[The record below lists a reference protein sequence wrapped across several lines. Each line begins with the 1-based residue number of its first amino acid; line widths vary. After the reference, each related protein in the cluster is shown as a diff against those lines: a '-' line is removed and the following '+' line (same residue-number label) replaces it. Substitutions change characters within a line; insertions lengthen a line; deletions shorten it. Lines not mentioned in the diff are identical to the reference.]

1 MQSPM
6 RPYALLFAIFTCTLG
21 RAAVALAVI
30 DALANAAFGEFAVGG
45 GLGPAFCAAGSLLG
59 ALALPWLSQC
69 MTLRPLA
76 WLTLLATYAVA
87 TGLWAMASSS
97 PAALLVSIAGLVC
110 CTANIILSY
119 CISMSVYGVDEAVRQ
134 KLVVPRISL
143 SFLLAEAIGP
153 FVAGWLLGHFGLQ
166 AIVLLVA
173 LAYLVSASLVQGPP
187 KANPGWPWQGQPV
200 AWRSRNPAATALVM
214 ALAVAFGMSWYFSS
228 TLSFLSGRN
237 VSPMLV
243 GSAMSAVQI
252 SAILGAALAPML
264 RALPGDRRQHL
275 VLSAMALFP
284 GLLVLHGFFE
294 PRMSLATLSGL
305 LLAGSIAGLATM
317 LTTAIKFDSVA
328 AHQFA
333 RYQSRLS
340 VLTLLGTLGG
350 ASAGA
355 WSVNVLGWQMSLLAC
370 AVLCLMI
377 GLWQFTG
384 ATPPMKGTEV
394 FHGPTR

>member
-1 MQSPM
+1 M
-6 RPYALLFAIFTCTLG
+6 RPYALLFAIFACTLG

-30 DALANAAFGEFAVGG
+30 DALANATPGEFAVGG

-69 MTLRPLA
+69 ITLRSLA
-76 WLTLLATYAVA
+76 WLTLLTTYAV
-87 TGLWAMASSS
+87 TTVLWAFASFL
-97 PAALLVSIAGLVC
+97 PTTLLVSIAGLVC
-110 CTANIILSY
+110 CTANIILNY

-134 KLVVPRISL
+134 KAVVLRISL
-143 SFLLAEAIGP
+143 AFFLAEAIGP

-166 AIVLLVA
+166 GIVLLVA
-173 LAYLVSASLVQGPP
+173 LAYLVSASLVEGHP
-187 KANPGWPWQGQPV
+187 KAGLGQPWQGYSV
-200 AWRSRNPAATALVM
+200 AWRSRNPAVTALIM
-214 ALAVAFGMSWYFSS
+214 ALVVAFGMSWYFSS

-252 SAILGAALAPML
+252 SAIFGAALAPTL
-264 RALPGDRRQHL
+264 RALPGDQRQHL

-284 GLLVLHGFFE
+284 VLLILHGFFE
-294 PRMSLATLSGL
+294 PRVSLATLSGL

-350 ASAGA
+350 ASAGTWA
-355 WSVNVLGWQMSLLAC
+355 VNILGWQMSLLAC
-370 AVLCLMI
+370 AALCLMI
-377 GLWQFTG
+377 GLWHFTG
-384 ATPPMKGTEV
+384 ATPPLKGTEV
-394 FHGPTR
+394 FHGSTR

>member
-6 RPYALLFAIFTCTLG
+6 RPYTLLFAIFACTLG

-30 DALANAAFGEFAVGG
+30 DALANAAPGEFAVGG
-45 GLGPAFCAAGSLLG
+45 GLGPAFCAAGSLIG
-59 ALALPWLSQC
+59 ALALPWLSQG
-69 MTLRPLA
+69 MALRSLA
-76 WLTLLATYAVA
+76 WLTLLATYGVA
-87 TGLWAMASSS
+87 TALWALASSS
-97 PAALLVSIAGLVC
+97 PVALLVSIAGLVC
-110 CTANIILSY
+110 CTANIILNY
-119 CISMSVYGVDEAVRQ
+119 CINMSVYGVDEVVRQ
-134 KLVVPRISL
+134 KVVVPYISM

-153 FVAGWLLGHFGLQ
+153 FVAGWLLGNFGLQ
-166 AIVLLVA
+166 AIALLVA
-173 LAYLVSASLVQGPP
+173 LAYLVSASLVQGHP
-187 KANPGWPWQGQPV
+187 KASFGQPWQGQSV
-200 AWRSRNPAATALVM
+200 TWRSRNPAVTALVM
-214 ALAVAFGMSWYFSS
+214 ALVVAFGMSWYFSS
-228 TLSFLSGRN
+228 TLSFLSGQN

-252 SAILGAALAPML
+252 SAILGAALAPTL
-264 RALPGDRRQHL
+264 RALPGDRHQHL

-284 GLLVLHGFFE
+284 MLLILQGFFE
-294 PRMSLATLSGL
+294 PRVGLTTLSGL

-355 WSVNVLGWQMSLLAC
+355 WAVNILGWQMSLLAC
-370 AVLCLMI
+370 VVLCLMI
-377 GLWQFTG
+377 GLWHFTG
-384 ATPPMKGTEV
+384 ATPPLKGTEV
-394 FHGPTR
+394 FHGSTR